1 MPVDPL
7 KPAFNAESKPVVT
20 PPEAKQFFDAA
31 QKNDMQTV
39 LKFVMENPDAP
50 KWKSAEGMTGLM
62 YAARE
67 GAREAAWILIKA
79 SPEVDEPNPNGS
91 TALMFAAF
99 TGKAVIAEMLLKAGA
114 DINHINTN
122 GHTALM
128 SAAAH
133 DFKNTVTLLLKY
145 GADVTPKD
153 GDGLTA
159 LDYVRENGYTDILQP
174 LVDAGIKQ
182 AEDKRTA
189 AEQAAAAAKK
199 AAEEEEVPGTM
210 IKRTNDDSTEKLRML
225 ERNLVKA
232 KLV

>member
-1 MPVDPL
+1 MPAEPITNT
-7 KPAFNAESKPVVT
+7 FNAESKPVIT
-20 PPEAKQFFDAA
+20 PPEAKQFFEAA
-31 QKNDMQTV
+31 QRNDMPTV
-39 LKFVMENPDAP
+39 LRFIMENPDAP

-67 GAREAAWILIKA
+67 GAREAAWIIIK
-79 SPEVDEPNPNGS
+79 SGHPVDEVNPNGS

-99 TGKAVIAEMLLKAGA
+99 TGKAVIAELLLKAGA

-133 DFKNTVTLLLKY
+133 DFKNTVTLLLRF

-182 AEDKRTA
+182 AEDKLSA
-189 AEQAAAAAKK
+189 AEAAKK
-199 AAEEEEVPGTM
+199 AAAEAEVPGAM
-210 IKRTNDDSTEKLRML
+210 LKPTNDDNTERLRQL
-225 ERNLVKA
+225 EKNLLKA